1 MASNL
6 ILQSMLKTFLP
17 TVSKLID
24 SGKINQF
31 IQEAKQEYA
40 SQLSLQDDESLE
52 VLITT
57 EADGNEYFNLVII
70 DTELKITKVVLQQP
84 LTDFVKNLI
93 SKAQ

>member
-1 MASNL
+1 
-6 ILQSMLKTFLP
+6 MLKTFLP